1 MAALYGNCEALA
13 ILIDEGAS
21 LGALDRDE
29 KSALYIAVEQGH
41 SGVVDHILKTPKGRQ
56 LITVNHIYWQLFQVI
71 MWPFQLPDV
80 ADNLPVH
87 IGSFKGNVDC
97 LSLLAEAGAH
107 FDRKNSDEQTPLH
120 LAAQA
125 GHNDAVDFILKYVSH
140 KLIAF

>member
-1 MAALYGNCEALA
+1 MAAVYGNYEALT

-71 MWPFQLPDV
+71 M
-80 ADNLPVH
+80 
-87 IGSFKGNVDC
+87 
-97 LSLLAEAGAH
+97 
-107 FDRKNSDEQTPLH
+107 
-120 LAAQA
+120 
-125 GHNDAVDFILKYVSH
+125 
-140 KLIAF
+140 